1 MLFKRFYQ
9 FSLLFVFSITILTSG
24 CVSKSK
30 LENKEQLVFIETTLG
45 NIKIKLYNT
54 TPLHRDNFLKLVNEG
69 YYDGTLF
76 HRVIKEFM
84 VQGGDPDSK
93 TAKSG
98 DVLGN
103 GGPEY
108 TIPAEFRPGLFHKK
122 GALAA
127 ARKSD
132 QVNPE
137 KRSSGSQFYIVQGK
151 VFTDEELDK
160 IEDKINN
167 MLKQSVFFKFV
178 EDEKKKAL
186 ENDGKID
193 YSKVQEAAALKTEEE
208 FLKMKAYT
216 IPPEQRQVY
225 KTSGGTPHLDQNYTV
240 FGQVVEGLEV
250 IDKITLVKTDERDRA
265 LEDIKILQMKTV
277 KK

>member
-1 MLFKRFYQ
+1 M
-9 FSLLFVFSITILTSG
+9 
-24 CVSKSK
+24 
-30 LENKEQLVFIETTLG
+30 
-45 NIKIKLYNT
+45 
-54 TPLHRDNFLKLVNEG
+54 VNEG

>member
-9 FSLLFVFSITILTSG
+9 FSVLFVFSITILTSG